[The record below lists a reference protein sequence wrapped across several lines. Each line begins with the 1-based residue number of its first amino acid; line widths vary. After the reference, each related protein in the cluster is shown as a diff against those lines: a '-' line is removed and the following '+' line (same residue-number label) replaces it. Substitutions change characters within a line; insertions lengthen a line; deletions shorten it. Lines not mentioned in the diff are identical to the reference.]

1 LATNQFQNVELTPIP
16 VVTASETNYV
26 IGLALDTNSP
36 ATSGT
41 KIPTELA
48 IFSPAGGFMVAF
60 QVAIYGGI
68 VLASP
73 FLIFF
78 IGQFVVPAM
87 KIKEKRYVYRGFAIG
102 SVLFLAGVSFC
113 YFVLLRYALA
123 ASYMYST
130 WEGFASP
137 QWRAEEYISFVCK
150 FMLGM
155 GIGFEQPVVLLALVK
170 IGVLDY
176 AKLKAFRK
184 YMIVINLILGAVLTT
199 PEVVT
204 QILLAVPLQILYEI
218 TIWVAWYWERQ
229 DRKRQEK
236 EGLL

>member
-1 LATNQFQNVELTPIP
+1 MA
-16 VVTASETNYV
+16 TASGTNFVAAFV
-26 IGLALDTNSP
+26 IDTNSP
-36 ATSGT
+36 APEGMR
-41 KIPTELA
+41 IPTDLA
-48 IFSPAGGFMVAF
+48 IFSPAGAFLVAF

-78 IGQFVVPAM
+78 IGQFVVPAL
-87 KIKEKRYVYRGFAIG
+87 KVKEKRYVYRAFAIG
-102 SVLFLAGVSFC
+102 TVLFLAGVSFC
-113 YFVLLRYALA
+113 YFILLRYALA
-123 ASYMYST
+123 ASYLYTT
-130 WEGFASP
+130 WMGFSSF

-155 GIGFEQPVVLLALVK
+155 GIGFEQPVILLALVK

-229 DRKRQEK
+229 ERKRQQA